1 MHHFANFAIFAK
13 YKTLRLKNNR
23 SIIRKTEPRG
33 KFIILL
39 KVSKE
44 YTFCISLSENSLE
57 NEISLKIQNTSIPIV
72 LHIRITFNHNEKKQP
87 LKIMKTLDFSGSFH
101 FQKSRP
107 IAYFLVNGHWI
118 FFEIRKTINLIF
130 TIRLTFS

>member
-23 SIIRKTEPRG
+23 SIIRKNVPRG

-57 NEISLKIQNTSIPIV
+57 NEISLKIQNTFIPIV
-72 LHIRITFNHNEKKQP
+72 LHIRMTFNQNLKKTTEYNENLYIACYRPLISVAVFTFKKVGQ
-87 LKIMKTLDFSGSFH
+87 
-101 FQKSRP
+101 
-107 IAYFLVNGHWI
+107 
-118 FFEIRKTINLIF
+118 
-130 TIRLTFS
+130 